1 VRFSG
6 LVPGQTYHGM
16 WLIIG
21 VLVAALVFGVG
32 MRRKERGLPFVGP
45 PRKIDLAGVL
55 LSAAALGTEIY
66 LIANTNRANVG
77 TWEWVGTVLIL
88 VGFAG
93 GGLVI
98 GRWWAT
104 LFLPLLAILLAIPAG
119 ENHAL
124 SEDIPWV
131 SFIFVFLLPV
141 WMALVAVGVVVHK
154 LAVRFWPRRRE
165 PRLA

>member
-1 VRFSG
+1 
-6 LVPGQTYHGM
+6 M
-16 WLIIG
+16 
-21 VLVAALVFGVG
+21 
-32 MRRKERGLPFVGP
+32 ERGLPLVGP
-45 PRKIDLAGVL
+45 PRRIDVAGML
-55 LSAAALGTEIY
+55 LGGAAVGTEIY
-66 LIANTNRANVG
+66 LVENTERANVG
-77 TWEWVGTVLIL
+77 SWQWISMALLLIGFVG
-88 VGFAG
+88 A
-93 GGLVI
+93 GLVI

-141 WMALVAVGVVVHK
+141 WMALVAVGVVIHK
-154 LAVRFWPRRRE
+154 LAVRFWPRRGE